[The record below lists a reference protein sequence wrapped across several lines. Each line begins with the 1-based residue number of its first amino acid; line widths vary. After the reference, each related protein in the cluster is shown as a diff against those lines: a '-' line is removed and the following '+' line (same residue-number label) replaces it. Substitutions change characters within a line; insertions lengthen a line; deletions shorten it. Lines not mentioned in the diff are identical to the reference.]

1 MSLTIIGFLVSFVL
15 VLLGLTIVT
24 VGLKY
29 LDTSETR
36 GRIKTFILEEHETTL
51 PSGLTDLQNQNFSE
65 TLFQRTIISWL
76 NSIISFL
83 GSYTPQQTL
92 QETNRRLLIAGNP
105 FNFRAPQYYGF
116 RLLLFIIGVLLT
128 FVVYQVNPS
137 LQNILL
143 SLVLLLFLL
152 LLPGLWLQT
161 MMRRRQEIIR
171 HSLPDSLDMLS
182 VCVAAGL
189 SFDQAMMRVGQTFK
203 TPMGMEFARVV
214 AEIEIGVSRKQALR
228 NLQARVDISELSSF
242 VAVILQSEKMGM
254 SIADVLHSQ
263 AEQVRIFRQYRAKE
277 IAQKLPAKMMF
288 PLALFIFPALLAVIL
303 GPTLA
308 KFVDILNFSR

>member
-1 MSLTIIGFLVSFVL
+1 MSLTIIGFLVSFVF

-36 GRIKTFILEEHETTL
+36 GRINTFILEEHETTL

-65 TLFQRTIISWL
+65 TLFQRTILSWL

-83 GSYTPQQTL
+83 GGYTPQQTL

-105 FNFRAPQYYGF
+105 FNFRATQYYGF

-128 FVVYQVNPS
+128 FVVYEVNPS
-137 LQNILL
+137 LRNILL

-152 LLPGLWLQT
+152 LLPGLWLQA

-228 NLQARVDISELSSF
+228 NLQARVDISEISSF

>member
-1 MSLTIIGFLVSFVL
+1 MSLTIIGFLVSFVF

-36 GRIKTFILEEHETTL
+36 GRINTFILEEHETTL

-65 TLFQRTIISWL
+65 TLFQRTILSWL

>member
-1 MSLTIIGFLVSFVL
+1 MSLTIISLIFASVFVL
-15 VLLGLTIVT
+15 IGLAIVA

-29 LDTSETR
+29 FDTSETR
-36 GRIKTFILEEHETTL
+36 RRIDTFILEEHQNTL
-51 PSGLTDLQNQNFSE
+51 PNSLIDPLNQNFSE
-65 TLFQRTIISWL
+65 TFLQRTVLSWL

-83 GSYTPQQTL
+83 GGYTPQRTL
-92 QETNRRLLIAGNP
+92 QETNRRLTIAGNP

-116 RLLLFIIGVLLT
+116 RVLFLIIGVVFT
-128 FVVYQVNPS
+128 FMVYQSNPS
-137 LQNILL
+137 LKYMLV
-143 SLVLLLFLL
+143 SLVFMLFFLMA
-152 LLPGLWLQT
+152 PGVWLQA
-161 MMRRRQEIIR
+161 MMRRRQETIR
-171 HSLPDSLDMLS
+171 HGLPDTLDMLS

-214 AEIEIGVSRKQALR
+214 AEIEVGVSRRQALR

-242 VAVILQSEKMGM
+242 VAVILQSETMGM

-277 IAQKLPAKMMF
+277 IAQQLPAKMMF

-308 KFVDILNFSR
+308 RFVDILNITR

>member
-128 FVVYQVNPS
+128 FVVYQVSPS